1 MTTAVVIVAGG
12 SGERLGFT
20 SPKAFVSL
28 AGKTLLE
35 HVTGR
40 LVSWGEPCHIV
51 VVAPAGWEEPA
62 RQLTK
67 VSSSPVTVVRGG
79 RSRTDSVRAGLA
91 ALPDG
96 VVHVLIHD
104 AARALMPT
112 EVFDRVL
119 GALRN
124 GALGVVPELP
134 IVDTLMS
141 VDRATG
147 VTGGAPDRDTL
158 GIVQTPQGFSSQ
170 ALLEAYAAVSGD
182 YTDDATVLREHGVD
196 VVTVNGDSAGFKIT
210 YPSDLEQANRMLGGP
225 HDIRVGT
232 ALDVH
237 QFDDSQP
244 LWLAGLEW
252 PGQIGLA
259 GHSDGDVVL
268 HAIVDAILQAVGLGD
283 LGTHFGSDR
292 PEYAGATS
300 AVFLDHALGLLTE
313 AGYRVSFVGVQL
325 VANTPKL
332 GSKRIDAEQHLS
344 DLVGA
349 PVALG
354 ATTSDT
360 LGFTGRGEGAAALA
374 TVVIVAL

>member
-1 MTTAVVIVAGG
+1 MTTAVIVVAGG
-12 SGERLGFT
+12 SGERLGFS
-20 SPKAFVSL
+20 SPKAFVSV
-28 AGKTLLE
+28 AHATLLE
-35 HVTGR
+35 HVTDR
-40 LVSWGEPCHIV
+40 LARWSEPCQIV

-62 RQLTK
+62 RQLTQA
-67 VSSSPVTVVRGG
+67 SPSPITVVTGG
-79 RSRTDSVRAGLA
+79 VSRTDSVRAGLA

-119 GALRN
+119 GALRE
-124 GALGVVPELP
+124 GAAGVVPELP
-134 IVDTLMS
+134 VVDTLMA

-147 VTGGAPDRDTL
+147 LTSGAPHRDTL
-158 GIVQTPQGFSSQ
+158 GIVQTPQGFRAT
-170 ALLEAYAAVSGD
+170 ALREAYAAVSGD
-182 YTDDATVLREHGVD
+182 YTDDATVFREHGSE
-196 VVTVNGDSAGFKIT
+196 VVSVPGDALGLKIT
-210 YPSDLEQANRMLGGP
+210 YPGDLEQATRLLGGP
-225 HDIRVGT
+225 GDMRVGT

-237 QFDDSQP
+237 QFDDTQT

-252 PGQIGLA
+252 PGQVGLA

-268 HAIVDAILQAVGLGD
+268 HAIVDALLQAAGVGD
-283 LGTHFGSDR
+283 LGTHFGSER

-300 AVFLDHALGLLTE
+300 AVFLDHALGLVTH

-332 GSKRIDAEQHLS
+332 GSRRQEAEQHLS
-344 DLVGA
+344 GLVGA

-374 TVVIVAL
+374 TVVIVGR

>member
-12 SGERLGFT
+12 SGERLGFS
-20 SPKAFVSL
+20 SPKAFVSI

-35 HVTGR
+35 HVTNQ
-40 LVSWGEPCHIV
+40 LAHWSEPCHIV

-67 VSSSPVTVVRGG
+67 GSPSPVTVVTGG
-79 RSRTDSVRAGLA
+79 TSRTDSVRAGLA
-91 ALPDG
+91 ALPVG
-96 VVHVLIHD
+96 VDYVLIHD
-104 AARALMPT
+104 AARALMPI
-112 EVFDRVL
+112 EVFDRVV
-119 GALRN
+119 GALRV
-124 GALGVVPELP
+124 GALGVIPELP
-134 IVDTLMS
+134 VVDTLTA
-141 VDRATG
+141 VDRNTG
-147 VTGGAPDRDTL
+147 VTSNAPDRDTL
-158 GIVQTPQGFSSQ
+158 GIVQTPQGFAVT
-170 ALLEAYAAVSGD
+170 ALFEAYAAISGD
-182 YTDDATVLREHGVD
+182 YTDDAAVVREHGVE
-196 VVTVNGDSAGFKIT
+196 VIGVTGDAAGFKIT
-210 YPSDLEQANRMLGGP
+210 YPGDLEQAKRLLGGP
-225 HDIRVGT
+225 SDLRVGT

-237 QFDDSQP
+237 QFDDTQV
-244 LWLAGLEW
+244 LWLAGLKW

-268 HAIVDAILQAVGLGD
+268 HAIVDASLQAAGLGD

-300 AVFLDHALGLLTE
+300 AVFLEHALGLLTQ

-325 VANTPKL
+325 VANSPKL
-332 GSKRIDAEQHLS
+332 GSRRQEAEQHLS
-344 DLVGA
+344 NLVGA

-374 TVVIVAL
+374 TVVIVPV